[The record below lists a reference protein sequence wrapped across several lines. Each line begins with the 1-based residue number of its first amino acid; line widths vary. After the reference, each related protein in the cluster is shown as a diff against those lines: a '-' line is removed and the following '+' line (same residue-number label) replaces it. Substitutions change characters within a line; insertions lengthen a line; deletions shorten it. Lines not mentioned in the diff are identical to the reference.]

1 MFTTIFCEY
10 KKSIVTIQHVLSTHR
25 LHFSVAPQRVGGEKG
40 QGSQTVAVQSG
51 PLSFLDFFILK
62 KISGVC
68 LQEFCNVQRKRPS
81 LGIRA
86 MDEVDVHI
94 AVSLLVWKQ

>member
-1 MFTTIFCEY
+1 ME
-10 KKSIVTIQHVLSTHR
+10 R
-25 LHFSVAPQRVGGEKG
+25 DRERGDEMWRGEKG

-68 LQEFCNVQRKRPS
+68 LQEFCNV
-81 LGIRA
+81 
-86 MDEVDVHI
+86 
-94 AVSLLVWKQ
+94 